1 MEERFETFTVLIARI
16 NRGIKRIKAEEMA
29 EFGLKG
35 PHVSCLYYL
44 SCCGEMT
51 AAELCER
58 CDEDKATIS
67 RALEYL
73 EDSGYLRCESKTA
86 KRYKSPLVLTEKG
99 LATGKLIA
107 DKIDCVLEEVSVGL
121 TEEERLSFYRSLTII
136 SESLDAVAKSSGKQ
150 SAE

>member
-1 MEERFETFTVLIARI
+1 MVTPSMNSSSPKWTVR
-16 NRGIKRIKAEEMA
+16 
-29 EFGLKG
+29 
-35 PHVSCLYYL
+35 
-44 SCCGEMT
+44 
-51 AAELCER
+51 
-58 CDEDKATIS
+58 
-67 RALEYL
+67 
-73 EDSGYLRCESKTA
+73 
-86 KRYKSPLVLTEKG
+86 VLTEKG